1 MPEPQGR
8 ILPVYLVVDESGSMV
23 QEMDQLNIGMTSLL
37 SALQEEPF
45 AASKVRF
52 SIIGFGSSAVTKLE
66 ATDLRLLPEMP
77 TLNISGSTSYR
88 AALEELSHRITVDIP
103 QMKSEGF
110 EVVRPAVFFL
120 TDGAPDH
127 GDGWEPVLAAL
138 MRERTHPNLLAFGI
152 RNAVTETIMQLA
164 SDPAYAFV
172 TAVGSDTGVMLSQF
186 IEALTQ
192 SVISSGHSVGTGGG
206 IVIEPPASF
215 QIAAEVM

>member
-1 MPEPQGR
+1 MPEPMGR
-8 ILPVYLVVDESGSMV
+8 ILPVYLVVDESGSMDS
-23 QEMDQLNIGMTSLL
+23 EIHHLNTGLTSLL
-37 SALQEEPF
+37 AALQEEPF

-52 SIIGFGSSAVTKLE
+52 SIVGFGTSAVTRLE

-77 TLNISGSTSYR
+77 TLTINGSTSYR
-88 AALEELSHRITVDIP
+88 AALEELSHRISVDIP
-103 QMKSEGF
+103 QMKNEGY

-120 TDGAPDH
+120 TDGAPNP

-152 RNAVTETIMQLA
+152 GSAVTETIVQLA